1 MKTLSAIALALLV
14 STGAALAQGTESGP
28 SGESFGKEAGVAP
41 TVEQCR
47 EGWNASYRMSE
58 AEFNAACDDL

>member
-1 MKTLSAIALALLV
+1 VKTLGTFAVALLL

-28 SGESFGKEAGVAP
+28 GGESFGKEAGAMP

-47 EGWNASYRMSE
+47 EGWNASYRMTE
-58 AEFNAACDDL
+58 AEFNAACEDQ